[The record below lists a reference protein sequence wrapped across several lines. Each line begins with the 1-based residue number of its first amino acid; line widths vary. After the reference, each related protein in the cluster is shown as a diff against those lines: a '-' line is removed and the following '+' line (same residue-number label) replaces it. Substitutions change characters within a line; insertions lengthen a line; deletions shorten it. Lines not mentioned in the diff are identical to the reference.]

1 MKHQLIMPSSL
12 DNLRNSIMEK
22 LMAISDKD
30 YLVALNK
37 LLESSTA
44 ENDVVKFSKEQIIML
59 EMSDE
64 DIRKGDTITQ
74 EDLDKED
81 LKWLKA
87 L

>member
-1 MKHQLIMPSSL
+1 
-12 DNLRNSIMEK
+12 MEK

-37 LLESSTA
+37 LLERSTT
-44 ENDVVKFSKEQIIML
+44 EDDIVKFSKEQIIML

-64 DIRKGDTITQ
+64 DIRNGNTITQ